1 MFPPFPEEKAAIIL
15 EKVISALKNGQISL
29 VQAARPS
36 EERKNQ
42 GVMLGALVCK
52 DKEGKEV
59 ALITNS
65 GIARKLKTENGKR
78 KVENGK
84 RKTESGKRN
93 VGEDFSS
100 EDGDLTLEEID
111 LLLEGEDFSSEERD
125 LLSERENFSPEE
137 RDSQLSSFNFHLSAS
152 NFQLSTFNFHLVPP
166 IVSAEEINEALSQND
181 GEIHA
186 ITEKLKREKGKR
198 KAGSVLSHH
207 ERNDEDS
214 KEGHDECG
222 SSSESLEELKE
233 RREKLC
239 RESLEKVHALYR
251 FHCIDGKV
259 RTLKEICGT
268 YNHGKLPPTGTG
280 DCCAP
285 KLLDYAFSHELFP
298 ISLAE
303 TEYTETS
310 GNDCST
316 AEGVPLAVWSDSGS
330 QTSTTTNVLAE
341 SVTAKPDRPNEQG
354 RAKQCPVPNFPC
366 SLLTAHSSLLT
377 PTCSLLTPNSS
388 LLTPPC
394 DERCG
399 ILLPAMLGLRIL
411 YRDEAICVVN
421 KQSGLL
427 SVPGRGEDKQD
438 CVESRFRRLFGDAVE
453 ILQPAVHR
461 LDMETSGIM
470 ILAFTKEAHR
480 ELNRQFEAK
489 EVQKEY
495 VALLD
500 GILPKMGIPPHGQM
514 ELFFRLDVDNRPHQI
529 WDAEKGKSA
538 ITEWEILGV
547 ERYHAPD
554 GTTRNASRVLF
565 KPHTGRT
572 HQLRLASSD
581 SHGFGCPIIGDTLYG
596 HCEEGERLMLHAQK
610 IEFTHPTT
618 GRTMTIECPPEF

>member
-1 MFPPFPEEKAAIIL
+1 MFPPFPEEKAATIL
-15 EKVISALKNGQISL
+15 EKVLSALKNGQLSL
-29 VQAARPS
+29 VQVARPS

-42 GVMLGALVCK
+42 GVMIGVLVCK
-52 DKEGKEV
+52 DKNGKEV
-59 ALITNS
+59 NLVTNS
-65 GIARKLKTENGKR
+65 GNARKLKTENGKL
-78 KVENGK
+78 
-84 RKTESGKRN
+84 N

-100 EDGDLTLEEID
+100 EERNSQ
-111 LLLEGEDFSSEERD
+111 FSNS
-125 LLSERENFSPEE
+125 NF
-137 RDSQLSSFNFHLSAS
+137 QLSSFNFQ
-152 NFQLSTFNFHLVPP
+152 FVPP
-166 IVSAEEINEALSQND
+166 IVSAEEIDEALSQND

-186 ITEKLKREKGKR
+186 ITEKLKREKEKR
-198 KAGSVLSHH
+198 KAESTLSHH
-207 ERNDEDS
+207 ERNDEYS

-233 RREKLC
+233 RRERLC
-239 RESLEKVHALYR
+239 RESLEKVHALYN
-251 FHCIDGKV
+251 FHCIDGKI
-259 RTLKEICGT
+259 RSLKEICNL

-354 RAKQCPVPNFPC
+354 RAKQCPVPNFQLTSPC
-366 SLLTAHSSLLT
+366 SLLT
-377 PTCSLLTPNSS
+377 PTCSLLTANCS

-500 GILPKMGIPPHGQM
+500 GILPKMGIAPQGRM

-618 GRTMTIECPPEF
+618 GRRMTIECPPEF

>member
-1 MFPPFPEEKAAIIL
+1 MFPPFPEEKAATIL
-15 EKVISALKNGQISL
+15 EKVLSALKNGQISL

-52 DKEGKEV
+52 DKEGNEV
-59 ALITNS
+59 VLVTNS
-65 GIARKLKTENGKR
+65 GNARKLKTENEKR

-84 RKTESGKRN
+84 LKTENGKLKAESGKLN
-93 VGEDFSS
+93 V
-100 EDGDLTLEEID
+100 
-111 LLLEGEDFSSEERD
+111 GEDFSSEERD
-125 LLSERENFSPEE
+125 FFSGGENFSSEA
-137 RDSQLSSFNFHLSAS
+137 RDSQLSNS
-152 NFQLSTFNFHLVPP
+152 NFQLSTFNFQLVPP
-166 IVSAEEINEALSQND
+166 IVSAEEIENALSQND

-186 ITEKLKREKGKR
+186 ITEKLKREKGER

-233 RREKLC
+233 RRERLC

-251 FHCIDGKV
+251 FHCIDRKV

-341 SVTAKPDRPNEQG
+341 SVTAKPDRPNKQG
-354 RAKQCPVPNFPC
+354 RAKQCPVPNFQLPPN
-366 SLLTAHSSLLT
+366 SSLL
-377 PTCSLLTPNSS
+377 PAHSY

-470 ILAFTKEAHR
+470 ILAFTKETHR

>member
-1 MFPPFPEEKAAIIL
+1 MFPPFPEEKAATIL
-15 EKVISALKNGQISL
+15 EKVISALKNGQLSL
-29 VQAARPS
+29 VQVARPS

-52 DKEGKEV
+52 DKEGNEV
-59 ALITNS
+59 NLVTNS
-65 GIARKLKTENGKR
+65 GIAKIMRNAECGMRNYENDSKEEKLSIKSYN
-78 KVENGK
+78 
-84 RKTESGKRN
+84 
-93 VGEDFSS
+93 S
-100 EDGDLTLEEID
+100 EFLIPN
-111 LLLEGEDFSSEERD
+111 SE
-125 LLSERENFSPEE
+125 LIYV
-137 RDSQLSSFNFHLSAS
+137 A
-152 NFQLSTFNFHLVPP
+152 P
-166 IVSAEEINEALSQND
+166 IVSAHEIEEALAEND
-181 GEIHA
+181 AKIHEL
-186 ITEKLKREKGKR
+186 TEKI
-198 KAGSVLSHH
+198 KAYKLQNAAAESEHTSPTDDSALSIM
-207 ERNDEDS
+207 NY
-214 KEGHDECG
+214 
-222 SSSESLEELKE
+222 ELKQ
-233 RREKLC
+233 LC
-239 RESLEKVHALYR
+239 SASLSKVHALYR

-303 TEYTETS
+303 TAYTETS

-330 QTSTTTNVLAE
+330 AE

-354 RAKQCPVPNFPC
+354 RAKQCPVPNFQLTPNS
-366 SLLTAHSSLLT
+366 SLLTAN
-377 PTCSLLTPNSS
+377 CS

-500 GILPKMGIPPHGQM
+500 GILPKMGIAPQGRM

-618 GRTMTIECPPEF
+618 GKRMTIECESEF